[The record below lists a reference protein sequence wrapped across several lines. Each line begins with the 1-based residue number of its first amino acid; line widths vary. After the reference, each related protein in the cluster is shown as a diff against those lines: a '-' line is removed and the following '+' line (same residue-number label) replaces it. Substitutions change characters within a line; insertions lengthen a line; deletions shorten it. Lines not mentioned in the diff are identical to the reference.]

1 MEPGALLGESSPLVF
16 LLILWRS
23 LHSSRNLCSING
35 TTPTEKKYLQD
46 SCGRPRH
53 MPIVRAFDDIPKAVH
68 FFITSRSKVQM
79 AKSQA
84 QQMNEVGF
92 DGPRTAWRGHWS
104 MNLLLPSH
112 ERARSGYEM
121 APFMRSFFWFSSPSP
136 RSLSGQRR
144 KSEPMPPAR
153 GNFKL
158 IDLAQGNLRAAT
170 SSLP

>member
-1 MEPGALLGESSPLVF
+1 
-16 LLILWRS
+16 
-23 LHSSRNLCSING
+23 
-35 TTPTEKKYLQD
+35 
-46 SCGRPRH
+46 
-53 MPIVRAFDDIPKAVH
+53 
-68 FFITSRSKVQM
+68 M
-79 AKSQA
+79 AKSQS

-104 MNLLLPSH
+104 MNLLLSSH

-121 APFMRSFFWFSSPSP
+121 APFTPSFFWFSSPSP
-136 RSLSGQRR
+136 RSLFGQRR

-170 SSLP
+170 SSLPKITHTEVRYIQLHWKLTIFKFKFKFPSATIMGNYETRHRIHHFQHRGFCSHYPSLT